1 MTEQSSLPSAARPT
15 RYLLHALCVIGA
27 YTLLFAWLYARPVLE
42 QSYLAESDLYEFFL
56 PTFLS
61 RITTWSTFEF
71 GGMPAFADPGDA
83 SFYPLHFLFAR
94 VIGSWTGLVVS
105 ALVIAASGT
114 YAYVYS
120 ITGSRLAAAFSGL
133 AYGLSEAMLERLAH
147 FGIFHTIA
155 WIPLILL
162 CVDRLRGPRPLRW
175 VAIGSLVTACCFLSG
190 NPQTFL
196 YGAYAAALYAVA
208 GGVATRASFRYYV
221 AAFGM
226 AALGGVLS
234 AVKVL
239 PVLEASL
246 YTARQT
252 VGYGPFV
259 SHSNTPAAMLSILFP
274 TILHEGREAPTYVG
288 LATLLFAI
296 LAARRALSQ
305 WRVAFWISIVVIALL
320 LGMGHATPLAGL
332 AFDLPFY
339 DRFRVVCRHLYLAAL
354 GLAALAGIAIAD
366 VQQRSVSLRSVLA
379 ASAATA
385 LVLAAGAA
393 SLPWVPDRFDFESGA
408 SWAYGPWNGSI
419 WIQFGIG
426 AAAVIAA
433 LGLTWKAR
441 GRAWAAAA
449 LLLLLVADLLHS
461 LPHPIDRRGIES
473 PRLEAA
479 DVAPSVHAVRLAAG
493 LQSQHQ
499 RLLALAGTQ
508 VDAVVP
514 GVFARLW
521 QIPIAGGYGPMI
533 LAHYSQLA
541 MMLNNGSVAPMVLAD
556 HNTALDLMAVKYVVI
571 HTEELTH
578 SAAIERHGVQW
589 TPKTID
595 LLVGPPECT
604 RASPRVASFTLPPGV
619 RVSAVA
625 LETRLRCAEKVPQ
638 GSEVG
643 TVKVFTP
650 NGVVHEQ
657 TLRAGVE
664 VADEELRDPDFEQRV
679 QHGHATLFAP
689 DLAAGSYYTRIDL
702 SSPVAGAR
710 LEVRLPGST
719 GRLQIDRMTVI
730 DDAGRS
736 HPQASPNV
744 FLANT
749 ERWREV
755 ERFATSRTTD
765 RNRDEQQRDEEP
777 YVVFE
782 NRRALPRAWLA
793 REVVPADGLELNTA
807 LHHSFLPDA
816 RPFDPARI
824 ALVEPG
830 SLPPT
835 KYPEGQ
841 SAVLVQAIRGSSIRV
856 LVSSAGG
863 GFLVLSENFYPG
875 WRARI
880 GDTVVPVYRT
890 NGALQ
895 GIVVPPGQHA
905 VTFEFVSTT
914 LRAGAATSVMAL
926 AAVAA
931 LLRRGRA
938 RS

>member
-208 GGVATRASFRYYV
+208 GGVATRASFCYYV

-473 PRLEAA
+473 P
-479 DVAPSVHAVRLAAG
+479 PSGGR
-493 LQSQHQ
+493 
-499 RLLALAGTQ
+499 RCCTQ
-508 VDAVVP
+508 CS
-514 GVFARLW
+514 R
-521 QIPIAGGYGPMI
+521 
-533 LAHYSQLA
+533 
-541 MMLNNGSVAPMVLAD
+541 
-556 HNTALDLMAVKYVVI
+556 
-571 HTEELTH
+571 
-578 SAAIERHGVQW
+578 R
-589 TPKTID
+589 
-595 LLVGPPECT
+595 PP
-604 RASPRVASFTLPPGV
+604 R
-619 RVSAVA
+619 
-625 LETRLRCAEKVPQ
+625 
-638 GSEVG
+638 
-643 TVKVFTP
+643 
-650 NGVVHEQ
+650 
-657 TLRAGVE
+657 
-664 VADEELRDPDFEQRV
+664 
-679 QHGHATLFAP
+679 
-689 DLAAGSYYTRIDL
+689 
-702 SSPVAGAR
+702 
-710 LEVRLPGST
+710 
-719 GRLQIDRMTVI
+719 GR
-730 DDAGRS
+730 
-736 HPQASPNV
+736 
-744 FLANT
+744 
-749 ERWREV
+749 
-755 ERFATSRTTD
+755 
-765 RNRDEQQRDEEP
+765 
-777 YVVFE
+777 
-782 NRRALPRAWLA
+782 
-793 REVVPADGLELNTA
+793 
-807 LHHSFLPDA
+807 
-816 RPFDPARI
+816 
-824 ALVEPG
+824 
-830 SLPPT
+830 
-835 KYPEGQ
+835 
-841 SAVLVQAIRGSSIRV
+841 
-856 LVSSAGG
+856 
-863 GFLVLSENFYPG
+863 
-875 WRARI
+875 
-880 GDTVVPVYRT
+880 
-890 NGALQ
+890 
-895 GIVVPPGQHA
+895 
-905 VTFEFVSTT
+905 
-914 LRAGAATSVMAL
+914 
-926 AAVAA
+926 AAVATPAAAGTGRHPGRCRRSGGLRATLADSHCRRIRADDTCA
-931 LLRRGRA
+931 LFPARNDAEQRICGADGPCRPQHRAGSHGREVRRHPHGGANSLGRHRTPRRAVDTEDHRLA
-938 RS
+938 RRAT